1 MTDMTRK
8 THETHALRYRVPA
21 LGAMFVL
28 LALCAGCLDRTL
40 VITSDPPGASVTV
53 NDVEVGRTPV
63 EAAFTYYGDYDLLL
77 TLDGHEPLR
86 TRATASAPV
95 YEYPPLDL
103 VAEAVPARIR
113 NRVRWHF
120 TLQPSPEAS
129 GPATQLEA
137 DVAERARALRERL
150 SPAGQ

>member
-1 MTDMTRK
+1 MASRARTVRGQVS
-8 THETHALRYRVPA
+8 ALC
-21 LGAMFVL
+21 AML
-28 LALCAGCLDRTL
+28 TPLALCAGCLDRTL

-63 EAAFTYYGDYDLLL
+63 EASFTYYGMYDVVL

-86 TRATASAPV
+86 SRATATAPV
-95 YEYPPLDL
+95 YEYPPVDL
-103 VAEAVPARIR
+103 IAEAVPARIR
-113 NRVRWHF
+113 NQVKWHF
-120 TLQPSPEAS
+120 MLRPSPEAS
-129 GPATQLEA
+129 GSTTKLEA